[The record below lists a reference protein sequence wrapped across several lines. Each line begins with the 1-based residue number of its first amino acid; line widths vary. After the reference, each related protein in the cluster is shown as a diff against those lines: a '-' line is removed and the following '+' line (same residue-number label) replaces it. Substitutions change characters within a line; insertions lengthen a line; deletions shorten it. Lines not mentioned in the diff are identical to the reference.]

1 MRLSNDDKK
10 RALSV
15 VAECP
20 FGRSGTLRTTREG
33 KSPAESGTVPR
44 TFRVLVCER
53 IAERFV
59 NAVPTSGASFD
70 AETGSRSRIE
80 DSRDPENLRFSDD
93 PVLNKRGA
101 SSPERGRAG

>member
-1 MRLSNDDKK
+1 
-10 RALSV
+10 
-15 VAECP
+15 
-20 FGRSGTLRTTREG
+20 TTREG

-59 NAVPTSGASFD
+59 NAVPTSGASSD
-70 AETGSRSRIE
+70 TETGS
-80 DSRDPENLRFSDD
+80 

>member
-1 MRLSNDDKK
+1 MLTTLPTVFKRGSKRRSRFVITKDAMRLSNDDKK
-10 RALSV
+10 RAPSV

-20 FGRSGTLRTTREG
+20 TGRSGTLRTTREG

-59 NAVPTSGASFD
+59 NAVPTSGA
-70 AETGSRSRIE
+70 
-80 DSRDPENLRFSDD
+80 
-93 PVLNKRGA
+93 
-101 SSPERGRAG
+101 